1 MNILKRA
8 LSTIINGFLN
18 GFTLGIL
25 PLVLWILNLPLVGQ
39 MIFKTPQAESRGAA
53 LIYGL
58 IYVLLC
64 LSIVG
69 FIFIIIWCLMGK
81 QPLALQI
88 TNWLLKK

>member
-1 MNILKRA
+1 MNIIKRA

-39 MIFKTPQAESRGAA
+39 MIFKTPQAEGRGAA

-64 LSIVG
+64 LSFVG
-69 FIFIIIWCLMGK
+69 IIFIIIWCLMGK

>member
-18 GFTLGIL
+18 GFTFGIL

-39 MIFKTPQAESRGAA
+39 MIFKTPQAEGRGAA

-64 LSIVG
+64 LTIVG
-69 FIFIIIWCLMGK
+69 FIFIVIWCLMGK